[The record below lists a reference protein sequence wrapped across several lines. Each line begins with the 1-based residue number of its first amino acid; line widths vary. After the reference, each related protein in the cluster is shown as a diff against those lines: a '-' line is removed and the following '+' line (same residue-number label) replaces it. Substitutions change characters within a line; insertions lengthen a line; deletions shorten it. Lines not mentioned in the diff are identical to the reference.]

1 MWRNQMTKANSNHA
15 LNSNICA
22 NLKFNCVCLHIRIVP
37 NIWKRSNWHSILC
50 GRPIFSKRFVHQEYL
65 LVMMISWLQN
75 DWPCYSKSLWSI
87 AFRCCQTKL
96 YNSHIWRKCFRMSSS
111 RSNSI
116 IIKYLFNFI
125 HHGHWLCYFFLIMLN
140 IHTSKTNF
148 DHQLYMYKLLLCT
161 SL

>member
-1 MWRNQMTKANSNHA
+1 MLT
-15 LNSNICA
+15 LNLIVFVFISV
-22 NLKFNCVCLHIRIVP
+22 LCLTFESVQTGIASFVVDP
-37 NIWKRSNWHSILC
+37 YSL
-50 GRPIFSKRFVHQEYL
+50 KRFVHQEYL

-75 DWPCYSKSLWSI
+75 GWPCYSKSLWSI

-125 HHGHWLCYFFLIMLN
+125 HHGHWLCYFVLIMLN